1 MRQAGFSL
9 TVLFIL
15 SKKSNTIDDTKVLKN
30 CLKPRNDLKE
40 PYCLQNVISYFI
52 IFLAT
57 EGSC

>member
-1 MRQAGFSL
+1 MGQAGFSL
-9 TVLFIL
+9 FIP
-15 SKKSNTIDDTKVLKN
+15 SKKSNNTIDDTKVLKN

-57 EGSC
+57 E